1 MSASVCAETVVD
13 EEVSS
18 LLDTRP
24 PCVNKCW
31 VMKMVV
37 VSSMKGTPSFG
48 FLEGKIKALA
58 LHGVIAYPEPIHFA
72 K

>member
-1 MSASVCAETVVD
+1 
-13 EEVSS
+13 
-18 LLDTRP
+18 
-24 PCVNKCW
+24 
-31 VMKMVV
+31 MKMVV